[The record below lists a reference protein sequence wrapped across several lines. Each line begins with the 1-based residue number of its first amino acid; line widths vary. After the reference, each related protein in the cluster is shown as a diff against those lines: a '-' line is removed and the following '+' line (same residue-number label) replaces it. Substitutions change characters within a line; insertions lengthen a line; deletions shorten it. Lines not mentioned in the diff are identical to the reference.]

1 VERNP
6 NTVSNLAPHPP
17 PVWRVRVQKFCMLSA
32 GMLCLHLLLGSIWFG
47 LLSSGRLHGQTLQG
61 QAQGVEIGVPLS
73 DPKFPVAIF
82 AHSGIKSQRGS
93 ATVYQL
99 NGGCRIYQGAFVA
112 QSETA
117 TVWVQTE
124 EVEGETSYRL
134 ILETEGSCDV
144 RWNEDQRLQDNRWMG
159 RLFTKH
165 ELEVSVQVWKESTQP
180 APAIDWSRENRR
192 STSSTVS
199 NGSEDRT
206 VASGSVDRMGA
217 DPAVAWSK
225 EDEASYLRL
234 ASQLQEG
241 VAPPGS
247 QQLPN
252 SMQVGNSSLGGTVL
266 DAGSMQLFESVAPG
280 PSGTATTPPANSSPA
295 NSSPANAL
303 PANALPANALPAADG
318 TPPVRSVESFQLP
331 PPAAPAV
338 PLIIDSGPAPIAAPV
353 AASTP
358 NVKSGQ
364 KIGARTFMFTGRGG
378 VEPKIQ
384 INNRPERGDSVV
396 TISRGIRLRF
406 GDAAVQTS
414 GGLFDVGTILIEAD
428 RCVIWTSDM
437 NKLLSRRIDDLPVEL
452 YLEGNIVFQQGARR
466 IFADRM
472 YYNVQSEYGMILG
485 AEVLTPAPQY
495 EGIVRLKA
503 DVIQQRSRENL
514 LANRAALTSSRLG
527 VPRYWLQSDRI
538 ELNDQRESVNTG
550 MLGFG
555 ILAPSGDQTAMKAKA
570 RSNFVYV
577 EGVPVFYWPVLNSN
591 VESPSFYV
599 SGFQTRQDTLFGTV
613 AMVDWDLYQI
623 LGINALDGTRWG
635 LSTDYLSKRG
645 FAMGTNYNYNL
656 PSLLGAGPTYG
667 WLDAWGLSDRGLDT
681 LGSDRKD
688 MVPEATRR
696 AKVFLQHRQ
705 LLTPDQ
711 ELWAEVGY
719 ITDRNFLEQYFE
731 NEWDTWKDR
740 ATALRYRHYFAEQQ
754 MLDFWGAVRTNAFF
768 TETEWLPRADH
779 YWLGKDVANVMTWY
793 SHSQVGYAKLQ
804 KASFPTAPEDA
815 AKWIY
820 QPWEVPSSGIQAIT
834 RQELAMPVDL
844 KYSKLT
850 PYIAGEA
857 AYWGEDLN
865 GDSLGRLT
873 GQAGVRSSTPFW
885 NVFPDVQSSLLNL
898 NGLAHKVSI
907 EADTWYADSSKNLDQ
922 LPLYDP
928 IDDNSQEHF
937 RRRLIINTFGGTL
950 PAQFESNNFAARQ
963 GMQRYVSAAS
973 SIIVADQMQ
982 SRMGLHQR
990 WQTKRGVPGRERIAD
1005 VVEFD
1010 VDGIYFYNPD
1020 RDNFGQTVGGIN
1032 YAFRYHIG
1040 DRVTLLSDGYYDLF
1054 ESGLHATTLGGSISR
1069 PGRGDMYLGFTTLDG
1084 PMTSD
1089 LLTAA
1094 FNYRLNDKWAA
1105 YGGTSYDFNV
1115 SGNRGQAIGITR
1127 IGESF
1132 LLRLGVNYDL
1142 SRDNTSFQF
1151 ALEPRF
1157 LPSRGLGVIGGQVI
1171 PPAGAYGLE

>member
-1 VERNP
+1 
-6 NTVSNLAPHPP
+6 
-17 PVWRVRVQKFCMLSA
+17 
-32 GMLCLHLLLGSIWFG
+32 
-47 LLSSGRLHGQTLQG
+47 
-61 QAQGVEIGVPLS
+61 
-73 DPKFPVAIF
+73 
-82 AHSGIKSQRGS
+82 
-93 ATVYQL
+93 
-99 NGGCRIYQGAFVA
+99 
-112 QSETA
+112 
-117 TVWVQTE
+117 
-124 EVEGETSYRL
+124 
-134 ILETEGSCDV
+134 
-144 RWNEDQRLQDNRWMG
+144 
-159 RLFTKH
+159 
-165 ELEVSVQVWKESTQP
+165 
-180 APAIDWSRENRR
+180 
-192 STSSTVS
+192 
-199 NGSEDRT
+199 
-206 VASGSVDRMGA
+206 
-217 DPAVAWSK
+217 
-225 EDEASYLRL
+225 
-234 ASQLQEG
+234 
-241 VAPPGS
+241 
-247 QQLPN
+247 
-252 SMQVGNSSLGGTVL
+252 
-266 DAGSMQLFESVAPG
+266 
-280 PSGTATTPPANSSPA
+280 
-295 NSSPANAL
+295 
-303 PANALPANALPAADG
+303 
-318 TPPVRSVESFQLP
+318 
-331 PPAAPAV
+331 
-338 PLIIDSGPAPIAAPV
+338 
-353 AASTP
+353 
-358 NVKSGQ
+358 
-364 KIGARTFMFTGRGG
+364 
-378 VEPKIQ
+378 
-384 INNRPERGDSVV
+384 
-396 TISRGIRLRF
+396 
-406 GDAAVQTS
+406 
-414 GGLFDVGTILIEAD
+414 
-428 RCVIWTSDM
+428 
-437 NKLLSRRIDDLPVEL
+437 
-452 YLEGNIVFQQGARR
+452 
-466 IFADRM
+466 
-472 YYNVQSEYGMILG
+472 
-485 AEVLTPAPQY
+485 
-495 EGIVRLKA
+495 
-503 DVIQQRSRENL
+503 
-514 LANRAALTSSRLG
+514 
-527 VPRYWLQSDRI
+527 RYWLQSDRI

-555 ILAPSGDQTAMKAKA
+555 SLAPSGDQTAMKAKA

-711 ELWAEVGY
+711 EIWAEVGY

-1157 LPSRGLGVIGGQVI
+1157 LPSRGLGV
-1171 PPAGAYGLE
+1171 

>member
-247 QQLPN
+247 QPLPN

-295 NSSPANAL
+295 NSS

>member
-295 NSSPANAL
+295 NSS

>member
-1 VERNP
+1 
-6 NTVSNLAPHPP
+6 
-17 PVWRVRVQKFCMLSA
+17 
-32 GMLCLHLLLGSIWFG
+32 MLCLHLLLGSIWVG
-47 LLSSGRLHGQTLQG
+47 LLSDGRLYGQTH
-61 QAQGVEIGVPLS
+61 GVEIGVPLS

-82 AHSGIKSQRGS
+82 AHSGIKSQRGA

-99 NGGCRIYQGAFVA
+99 DGGCRIYQGAFVS
-112 QSETA
+112 QSEQA
-117 TVWVQTE
+117 TVWVHTE
-124 EVEGETSYRL
+124 DVEGETFYRL
-134 ILETEGSCDV
+134 IVETEGACDV
-144 RWNEDQRLQDNRWMG
+144 RWNEDQRLQDNHWMG

-165 ELEVSVQVWKESTQP
+165 ELEVSVQVWKESTTPSP
-180 APAIDWSRENRR
+180 AVDWARDHRREA
-192 STSSTVS
+192 SSM
-199 NGSEDRT
+199 
-206 VASGSVDRMGA
+206 VASESA
-217 DPAVAWSK
+217 DPAIHWTH
-225 EDEASYLRL
+225 DDDASYLRL

-241 VAPPGS
+241 VSNPGA
-247 QQLPN
+247 QPLPN
-252 SMQVGNSSLGGTVL
+252 SMQVGNASLGGTVL
-266 DAGSMQLFESVAPG
+266 DAGSMQLFESVAPP
-280 PSGTATTPPANSSPA
+280 PSGVAAPPPANTVLPTDGVPPA
-295 NSSPANAL
+295 
-303 PANALPANALPAADG
+303 
-318 TPPVRSVESFQLP
+318 RSVESFQLP
-331 PPAAPAV
+331 PPAAPAT

-358 NVKSGQ
+358 NIKTGQ

-384 INNRPERGDSVV
+384 VNNRPERGDTVV

-437 NKLLSRRIDDLPVEL
+437 SKLLSSRIDDLPVEL

-485 AEVLTPAPQY
+485 AEVLTPVPQY
-495 EGIVRLKA
+495 EGILRLKA

-538 ELNDQRESVNTG
+538 ELNDQRQSVNTG
-550 MLGFG
+550 LLGFG
-555 ILAPSGDQTAMKAKA
+555 ILAPSGDQTGMKAKA

-599 SGFQTRQDTLFGTV
+599 SGFQARQDTLFGTV

-656 PSLLGAGPTYG
+656 PSLWGCGPAYG

-688 MVPEATRR
+688 MVPEATSR

-705 LLTPDQ
+705 LLSPDQ

-754 MLDFWGAVRTNAFF
+754 MLDIWGAVRTNDFF

-779 YWLGKDVANVMTWY
+779 YWLGKNVANVMTWY

-844 KYSKLT
+844 KYSKVT

-907 EADTWYADSSKNLDQ
+907 EGETWYADSSKNLDQ

-1020 RDNFGQTVGGIN
+1020 RDNFGQNVGGIN

-1054 ESGLHATTLGGSISR
+1054 ESGLHATTLGGSLSR
-1069 PGRGDMYLGFTTLDG
+1069 PGRGDMYIGFTTLDG

-1094 FNYRLNDKWAA
+1094 FNYRMNDKWAA
-1105 YGGTSYDFNV
+1105 YGGTSYDFNA
-1115 SGNRGQAIGITR
+1115 SGNRGQTLGITR

-1132 LLRLGVNYDL
+1132 LLRLGINYDL
-1142 SRDNTSFQF
+1142 SRDNTSIQF

-1157 LPSRGLGVIGGQVI
+1157 LPTRGLGVIGGQVI

>member
-1 VERNP
+1 MERNP

-295 NSSPANAL
+295 NSS